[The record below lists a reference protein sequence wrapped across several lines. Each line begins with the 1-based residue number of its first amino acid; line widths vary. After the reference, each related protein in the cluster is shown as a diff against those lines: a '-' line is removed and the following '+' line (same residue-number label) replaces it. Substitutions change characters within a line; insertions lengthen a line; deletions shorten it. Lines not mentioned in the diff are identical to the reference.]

1 MTALDLATDETFLQ
15 RVALAYAS
23 VAHAVLT
30 TPDPAPPDAVRL
42 KQLEAVRRLGSV
54 GQVRTLAGDSL
65 ALVLGS
71 PEVLTAIATNTT
83 VADAD
88 LLTVCERILDA
99 YTEYAALGGT
109 L

>member
-1 MTALDLATDETFLQ
+1 MTPLELATDETFLQ

-30 TPDPAPPDAVRL
+30 TPTPAPPDAVRL

-54 GQVRTLAGDSL
+54 GQVRALAGDSL

-71 PEVLTAIATNTT
+71 PEVLTALATNTPIS
-83 VADAD
+83 DAN
-88 LLTVCERILDA
+88 LLTVAGRILTA